1 MRLLYTNRFLRS
13 YAGASPEIRKAFD
26 RRAAFLAKNLLHPSL
41 HSKKYDESQNIW
53 QARITRDWRIYFR
66 IDGQDCYLIDLVP
79 HPK

>member
-1 MRLLYTNRFLRS
+1 MRLLYTNRFLQS
-13 YAGASPEIRKAFD
+13 YAGAPPEIRKAFD

-41 HSKKYDESQNIW
+41 HSKKYDETQNIW

-66 IDGQDCYLIDLVP
+66 IAGQDCYLLDLVA